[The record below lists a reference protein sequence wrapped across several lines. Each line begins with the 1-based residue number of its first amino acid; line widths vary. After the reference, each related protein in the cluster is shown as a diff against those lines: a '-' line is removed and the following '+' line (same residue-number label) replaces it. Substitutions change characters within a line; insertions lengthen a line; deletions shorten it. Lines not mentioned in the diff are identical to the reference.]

1 MYILDVHTH
10 FSIETSAISEDS
22 DRVGFVVEN
31 KSIEDHLLVM
41 DRLGI
46 TKAVLTCPT
55 LKYLDDPEAC
65 KAYCRQVN
73 EAGARIIGMYPERFA
88 FAASLPLPFVEDA
101 LAELSYAKNVLGA
114 AAAGLCSNYNGLY
127 LGNPELEPLFSGIE
141 QEGLPVILHPAAPPA
156 YPKEPITG
164 KILPMFEFIAD
175 TTRTLLDLFSAGVL
189 NRHPGL
195 KIVVPHSGSCLPVA
209 LDRYYGI
216 MRVTGKC
223 EPVPTEQLYF
233 DLACDAYPRGVP
245 ILLTLT
251 DTKHILYGT
260 DYPAIPE
267 AVLRRHLDHTL
278 SCEYFDGCLEDV
290 LWNNGADLFKQQNSV
305 SDFL

>member
-1 MYILDVHTH
+1 MPVLDVHTH

-31 KSIEDHLLVM
+31 KSAEEHLSVM

-46 TKAVLTCPT
+46 TKAILSCPT
-55 LKYLDDPEAC
+55 QKYLDDPGAC
-65 KAYCRQVN
+65 TAYCHQVN
-73 EAGARIIGMYPERFA
+73 EAGARIAGQYPERFS
-88 FAASLPLPFVEDA
+88 FVASLPLPHIEYT
-101 LAELSYAKNVLGA
+101 LAELSYAVKDLGA
-114 AAAGLCSNYNGLY
+114 CGVGLCSNYGGIY
-127 LGNPELEPLFSGIE
+127 LGNPDLEPLFDEIE
-141 QEGLPVILHPAAPPA
+141 RAKVPVILHPAAPLD
-156 YPKEPITG
+156 YPKGPITG
-164 KILPMFEFIAD
+164 KILPMFEFITD

-195 KIVVPHSGSCLPVA
+195 RIVVPHSGSCLPVA

-216 MRVTGKC
+216 MRATRGC
-223 EPVPTEQLYF
+223 EPVPTDQLYF
-233 DLACDAYPRGVP
+233 DLACDAYPSGVP

-267 AVLRRHLDHTL
+267 AVLRRHLDSTL
-278 SCEYFDGCLEDV
+278 SCKYFDGCLEDV
-290 LWNNGADLFKQQNSV
+290 LWNNAAELFRQ
-305 SDFL
+305 